1 MEPIMKN
8 LEPIR
13 IAVENI
19 LEEVYAQL
27 PPLSAEGARNYVKL
41 RLHPGGFLRAVLEN
55 DLALAFGRADQK
67 NTEVMGV
74 WARWLGLIPRD
85 CWGSPQKVNDWLAH
99 EPV

>member
-1 MEPIMKN
+1 M
-8 LEPIR
+8 
-13 IAVENI
+13 
-19 LEEVYAQL
+19 
-27 PPLSAEGARNYVKL
+27 
-41 RLHPGGFLRAVLEN
+41 RAVLEN